1 MEWLSVLILAVIQGI
16 TEFLPI
22 SSDGHLAIGEAL
34 CESLLHVRLT
44 NKLGLT
50 IMLHAGTLLAV
61 FVFYWQRV
69 WRLLG
74 ADIHVLGLL
83 VVGTLPAVVTGL
95 LLKAFAPGWLE
106 SPLLTGWML
115 LVNAGLLWW
124 ASHRPLG
131 TLTYQEL
138 TWRQA
143 LLIGLFQ
150 AAAPLPGIS
159 RSGSTIGAGLWLGL
173 KREDAATFSFL
184 LSLPAVGGA
193 VALELVEMTRLGNA
207 GLPWPMLA
215 VGATVSFVVGIFA
228 LRWLITWLQR
238 GKLQYFAFWCAPLG
252 LVVIAWQMW
261 GAR

>member
-1 MEWLSVLILAVIQGI
+1 MEWLSVIILAVIQGI

-22 SSDGHLAIGEAL
+22 SSDGHLAVGEAL
-34 CESLLHVRLT
+34 CESLLHVKFT

-50 IMLHAGTLLAV
+50 IVLHAGTFVAVLAY
-61 FVFYWQRV
+61 YWNRV

-74 ADIHVLGLL
+74 ADVHVLGLL
-83 VVGTLPAVVTGL
+83 IIGTLPAVVTGM
-95 LLKAFAPGWLE
+95 LLKVFASHWLE
-106 SPLLTGWML
+106 SPWLTGWLL
-115 LVNAGLLWW
+115 LVNAALLWW

-143 LLIGLFQ
+143 LVIGLFQ
-150 AAAPLPGIS
+150 AVAPLPGIS

-193 VALELVEMTRLGNA
+193 IILESIDIARTGNP
-207 GLPWPMLA
+207 GLPWAILA
-215 VGATVSFVVGIFA
+215 TGAAVSCVVGIFA

-238 GKLQYFAFWCAPLG
+238 GKLQYFALWCVPMG
-252 LVVIAWQMW
+252 LAVIAWQYAA
-261 GAR
+261 AR

>member
-1 MEWLSVLILAVIQGI
+1 MEWLSVVILAVIQGI

-34 CESLLHVRLT
+34 CESVLGVKFT

-50 IMLHAGTLLAV
+50 IVLHAGTFLAV
-61 FVFYWQRV
+61 LAYYWNRV

-74 ADIHVLGLL
+74 QDVHVLGLL
-83 VVGTLPAVVTGL
+83 VVGTLPAVVSGL
-95 LLKAFAPGWLE
+95 LLKAFATHWLE
-106 SPLLTGWML
+106 SPWLTGWLL
-115 LVNAGLLWW
+115 LVNAVLLWW

-131 TLTYQEL
+131 TLAYQEL

-143 LLIGLFQ
+143 LVIGLFQ

-159 RSGSTIGAGLWLGL
+159 RSGSTIAAGLWLGL

-193 VALELVEMTRLGNA
+193 LVLETADIAQTGNL
-207 GLPWPMLA
+207 GLPWLMLTTGAA
-215 VGATVSFVVGIFA
+215 VSCVVGVFA

-238 GKLQYFAFWCAPLG
+238 GKLQYFALWCVPVGVA
-252 LVVIAWQMW
+252 VIVWQMT
-261 GAR
+261 ATR